1 MNESSYLNANRPA
14 DGSAPMGAP
23 GNSSESLR
31 LEAVTVCVG
40 FDDLLDLTLGLNH
53 PHLDTLIVVT
63 SHADRATQAVARKHG
78 AICVQTDLFA
88 KNGRRVN
95 KGAAINAGVSR
106 FQEHGWR
113 LHLDADIALPDNFR
127 RILFNHTV
135 LDRDC
140 IYGADRVD
148 VIGGEGIAAI
158 QSGLRAPQHAQGF
171 MVAPQPAL
179 PLSARYVDT
188 LRGYVPIGFFQLW
201 HCSTQ
206 KDYPW
211 SLGTAA
217 HDDVM
222 FAEQWPAPY
231 RRHLPTVICHHLCAS
246 APSLGENW
254 DGNRRQPR
262 ITWERLQQPIHR
274 PPDWHPGQP
283 APAANQGGAR

>member
-1 MNESSYLNANRPA
+1 MKSTYSSYSDPGRAVTAPPA
-14 DGSAPMGAP
+14 HTT
-23 GNSSESLR
+23 ESLR

-40 FDDLLDLTLGLNH
+40 FDDLLDITLALNH
-53 PHLDTLIVVT
+53 PHLDTAIVVT

-78 AICVQTDLFA
+78 AICVQTDLFE
-88 KNGRRVN
+88 KNGRHFN
-95 KGAAINAGVSR
+95 KGAAINAGFSR
-106 FQEHGWR
+106 FQYHGWR
-113 LHLDADIALPDNFR
+113 LHLDSDIALPDNFR

-148 VIGGEGIAAI
+148 VIGREAI
-158 QSGLRAPQHAQGF
+158 HACAGAPPQHAQGF
-171 MVAPQPAL
+171 LLSPNPAR

-211 SLGTAA
+211 SLGTAS

-222 FAEQWPAPY
+222 FAEQWPAAC
-231 RRHLPTVICHHLCAS
+231 RRHLPTVICQHLCAQP
-246 APSLGENW
+246 PSLGENW

-262 ITWERLQQPIHR
+262 IS
-274 PPDWHPGQP
+274 
-283 APAANQGGAR
+283 

>member
-1 MNESSYLNANRPA
+1 MTPNYSFTN
-14 DGSAPMGAP
+14 SAPAVAT
-23 GNSSESLR
+23 ESLR
-31 LEAVTVCVG
+31 LEAVTVCAG
-40 FDDLLDLTLGLNH
+40 FDDLLDVTLGLNH

-63 SHADRATQAVARKHG
+63 THADRATQAVAKKHG

-88 KNGRRVN
+88 KNGRAFN
-95 KGAAINAGVSR
+95 KGAAINAGFSR
-106 FQEHGWR
+106 FQYHGWR
-113 LHLDADIALPDNFR
+113 LHLDADIVLPDNFR

-148 VIGGEGIAAI
+148 VIGGDSIAAVKTGI
-158 QSGLRAPQHAQGF
+158 CPPQHLHGF
-171 MVAPQPAL
+171 LIGPEPSH
-179 PLSARYVDT
+179 PLGARYVDT

-222 FAEQWPAPY
+222 FAEQWPAAC
-231 RRHLPTVICHHLCAS
+231 RRHLPTVICKHLCAQS
-246 APSLGENW
+246 PNLGENW
-254 DGNRRQPR
+254 DGLRKQPR
-262 ITWERLQQPIHR
+262 IS
-274 PPDWHPGQP
+274 
-283 APAANQGGAR
+283 